1 MSPVPVW
8 SWGLT
13 PESLVLL
20 VGKASPREVTWVL
33 RHWTPP
39 GNNWHRSGVQGMVPW
54 AWRLRREE
62 AVGGAEGWEWGW
74 GWRWAWQFPDPK
86 VSPVNSGFKSKELC
100 PWAICCGDLAVGREK
115 MTVLLTFDAFSS
127 PRKELGLELSTNQ
140 DRGLDPWILENIFIG
155 SASQASTWFNL
166 IIISSYYEK
175 ILPTSES
182 ACCCTYLSTLDI
194 FT

>member
-1 MSPVPVW
+1 MPETWNRYPPCSLICMWSSSLVPVW

-33 RHWTPP
+33 RPWTPH

-115 MTVLLTFDAFSS
+115 MTVLLTFDFLLTQE
-127 PRKELGLELSTNQ
+127 RTGIRVE
-140 DRGLDPWILENIFIG
+140 
-155 SASQASTWFNL
+155 
-166 IIISSYYEK
+166 Y
-175 ILPTSES
+175 
-182 ACCCTYLSTLDI
+182 
-194 FT
+194 